1 MKGIK
6 WVERE
11 FVGTLEMPSSRTKME
26 KKIARINWSR
36 GQYSDVYHSAIIDPS
51 PLKPGQSI
59 KVVWGKTRKE
69 YTAVIESYPI
79 NGEKETHASQDDL
92 PPRRARAKRK
102 LVKYLITFKP
112 L

>member
-11 FVGTLEMPSSRTKME
+11 FVGTLEAPSSRTKME

-36 GQYSDVYHSAIIDPS
+36 GQYSDVYRSAIIDPS
-51 PLKPGQSI
+51 PLKPGQSVR
-59 KVVWGKTRKE
+59 VVWGKTRKE
-69 YTAVIESYPI
+69 YKAVVESYPV
-79 NGEKETHASQDDL
+79 NGEKETQASQDDL

-102 LVKYLITFKP
+102 LVSI
-112 L
+112 